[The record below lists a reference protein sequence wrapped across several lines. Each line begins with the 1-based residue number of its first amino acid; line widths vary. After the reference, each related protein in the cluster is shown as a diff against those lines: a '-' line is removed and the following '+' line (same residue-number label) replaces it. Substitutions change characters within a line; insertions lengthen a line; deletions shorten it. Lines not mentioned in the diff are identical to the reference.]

1 MVVDLFLQLGL
12 ILNES
17 LRLYPPAVAT
27 IRRATEDVELG
38 GVMIPKGTEILIPIV
53 AVHHDP
59 ELWGHDVNEFNPIRF
74 ARGVGHAAK
83 HPMAYV
89 PFGLGSRRC
98 VGQNLAILE
107 AKMAIAMILQRLSF
121 DVAPSYVH
129 APTVQMLLHPQYGA
143 PIIFQKL

>member
-1 MVVDLFLQLGL
+1 MVVELFLQLGL

-53 AVHHDP
+53 AVHHDS
-59 ELWGHDVNEFNPIRF
+59 ELWGRDVNEFNPIRF
-74 ARGVGHAAK
+74 ARGVGNAAK
-83 HPMAYV
+83 HPMAYM

-98 VGQNLAILE
+98 IGQNLAILE
-107 AKMAIAMILQRLSF
+107 AKMAIAMILQRFSF
-121 DVAPSYVH
+121 DVAPTYVH
-129 APTVQMLLHPQYGA
+129 APTVQMLLQPQYGA
-143 PIIFQKL
+143 PIIFQKF